1 MNNYKSKLIND
12 RIRNIR
18 GKDRLDKLTSRLLKE
33 ASVLKKTEAARKE
46 SLMQLRGYQE
56 LQKKLGKAIGDNS
69 WDGMVTRYEEVMGE
83 GRYLHQRVEHI
94 LIAEGKLRAS
104 FTELRKELELLRTP
118 PTPPFQP
125 LIAPIPSPIEP
136 NHSVDETHFTLYR
149 YANNLSGLLA
159 QVNRADRYRSLG
171 AQCTFTFAD
180 TDVILPSKIAQLSL
194 LLGKK
199 LENAYEFAYQ
209 RKARYISR
217 HQRLPSLALSRTED
231 KHSQGNTHSKRF
243 SPQSFQALQAM
254 AGSYASLLHRD
265 ILQHRD
271 SPTHSKDTKQGIKEN
286 TDRQGTDSRD
296 IPVSERFQSKSTF
309 AKRSKALSLPQMD
322 IKSLQPANTKIST
335 TRDHRI
341 IELKAYVNAR
351 KRDLIRGESN
361 AEFSQFTRQLAVR
374 KRDLQRFIDSSSR
387 PHSPVSRP
395 LRFKANGSSLPTTA
409 CASPNSSEMWRRPQ
423 RFQGKSAAERLAQ
436 LFC

>member
-1 MNNYKSKLIND
+1 MNSFKSKLIND
-12 RIRNIR
+12 RIRSIR
-18 GKDRLDKLTSRLLKE
+18 GKDRLDKLTSRLQKE
-33 ASVLKKTEAARKE
+33 ACVLKKTEAVRKE
-46 SLMQLRGYQE
+46 GLTQLRGYQE
-56 LQKKLGKAIGDNS
+56 LQKKLGKAMGVSS
-69 WDGMVTRYEEVMGE
+69 WEGMVTRYGEVMGE

-104 FTELRKELELLRTP
+104 FAELRKELELLRKP

-125 LIAPIPSPIEP
+125 LTAPIPSPSEP

-159 QVNRADRYRSLG
+159 QVNRVDKYRRLG

-180 TDVILPSKIAQLSL
+180 TDVILPSKIAQLAL

-199 LENAYEFAYQ
+199 LVNAYEFAYQ
-209 RKARYISR
+209 RKAKSISKC
-217 HQRLPSLALSRTED
+217 QRLPTLSLTRSEY
-231 KHSQGNTHSKRF
+231 SQGNTHFKRF

-254 AGSYASLLHRD
+254 AGSYVNLLHRD

-271 SPTHSKDTKQGIKEN
+271 SPSHSRDAKQGVKEN
-286 TDRQGTDSRD
+286 TDQGTDSRD
-296 IPVSERFQSKSTF
+296 VPVSERFQSKSTF
-309 AKRSKALSLPQMD
+309 AKRNKTLSLPQMD
-322 IKSLQPANTKIST
+322 LKSLQPANTKISST
-335 TRDHRI
+335 CDHRI

-361 AEFSQFTRQLAVR
+361 AEFSQFTQQLAVR

-395 LRFKANGSSLPTTA
+395 LRVKANGSSLPTTA
-409 CASPNSSEMWRRPQ
+409 CASPNSSERWRRPQ
-423 RFQGKSAAERLAQ
+423 RFQGKSPAERLAQ